1 MLVALDNLFSVFPRE
16 SDPLAWEI
24 MGLEEEVGKKYNL
37 PLYSREIASR
47 IPHRYQNPQILKSLE
62 HIKNI

>member
-1 MLVALDNLFSVFPRE
+1 MLVALDNLFSAFPRE
-16 SDPLAWEI
+16 SDSLAWEI

-47 IPHRYQNPQILKSLE
+47 IDHQVLFSHFRIQPRD
-62 HIKNI
+62 